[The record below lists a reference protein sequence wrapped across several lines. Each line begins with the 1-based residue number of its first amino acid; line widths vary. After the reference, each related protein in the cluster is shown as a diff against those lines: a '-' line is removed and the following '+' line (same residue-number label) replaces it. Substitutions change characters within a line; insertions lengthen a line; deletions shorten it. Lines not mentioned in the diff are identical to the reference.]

1 MSSRIS
7 FRQSISP
14 ISGTQNTLIYEQ
26 GSYVPSL
33 VGFTGTTPTV
43 ESATYTRIGRMVFV
57 NVYLVATSGA
67 AFGGA
72 GGTTTVS
79 LPTNLLPIRNS
90 TCTVANANATSL
102 GVGITT
108 GTTTDVM
115 NPPTFTSTTIAK
127 VFTTSYEI

>member
-1 MSSRIS
+1 MSNRIS

-26 GSYVPSL
+26 GSYVPILS
-33 VGFTGTTPTV
+33 GFTGTQPTI
-43 ESATYTRIGRMVFV
+43 ESATFTRIGRMVFV
-57 NVYLVATSGA
+57 NVYLTPTGGA
-67 AFGGA
+67 AFGGTA
-72 GGTTTVS
+72 GTTTVS
-79 LPTNLLPIRNS
+79 LPTNLLPVRNS

-115 NPPTFTSTTIAK
+115 NPPTMTSTTIAK
-127 VFTTSYEI
+127 IFTTQYEI